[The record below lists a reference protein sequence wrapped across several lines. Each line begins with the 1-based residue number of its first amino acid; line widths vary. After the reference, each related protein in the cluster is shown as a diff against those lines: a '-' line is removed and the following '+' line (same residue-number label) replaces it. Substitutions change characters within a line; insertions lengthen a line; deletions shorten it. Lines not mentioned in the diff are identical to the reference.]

1 MSTEKIKSTI
11 RDLHQR
17 LEDAGPVDGELRE
30 LLAQLDQDLH
40 RLLAARA
47 EMASEEAG
55 LQERLESLAA
65 DFDSRHPQFSSM
77 LRELGAALSRVGI

>member
-11 RDLHQR
+11 RDLHRR
-17 LEDAGPVDGELRE
+17 LEDTGPVDSELHD
-30 LLAQLDQDLH
+30 LLSELDQDLH

-47 EMASEEAG
+47 EVASEEAG
-55 LQERLESLAA
+55 LQDRLESLAA
-65 DFDSRHPQFSSM
+65 DFDSRHPQFAAM

>member
-17 LEDAGPVDGELRE
+17 LEDAGPIDSETHE
-30 LLAQLDQDLH
+30 LLSQLDRDLH

-47 EMASEEAG
+47 EVESEEAG

-65 DFDSRHPQFSSM
+65 DFDSRHPQFSAM
-77 LRELGAALSRVGI
+77 LRELGDALARVGI